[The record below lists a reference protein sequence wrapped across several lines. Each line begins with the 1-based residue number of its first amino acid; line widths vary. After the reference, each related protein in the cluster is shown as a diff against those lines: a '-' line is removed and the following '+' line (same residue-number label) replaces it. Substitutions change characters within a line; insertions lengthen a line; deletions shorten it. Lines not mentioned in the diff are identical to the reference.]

1 MAEYQLIHDQS
12 HPFHTF
18 SSIILQEP
26 HAAVAKPIESFTHV
40 VQAVS
45 PKKEDSYD
53 EDSYDIDSYDSED
66 DEDEELEAV
75 GVARRGKRS
84 RKRKLH

>member
-26 HAAVAKPIESFTHV
+26 HAAGAKPIESFTHV

-75 GVARRGKRS
+75 GVARRRSRRS
-84 RKRKLH
+84 RKLLN